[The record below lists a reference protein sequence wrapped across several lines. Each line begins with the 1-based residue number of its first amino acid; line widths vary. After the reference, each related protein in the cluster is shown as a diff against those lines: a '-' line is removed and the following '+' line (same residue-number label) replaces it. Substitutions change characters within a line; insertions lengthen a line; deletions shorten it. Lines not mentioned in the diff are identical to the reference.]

1 MSKWLTL
8 DEILNTKAQGTSL
21 IGNNPYMLSHFVTGR
36 LSTFYMT
43 SSWEDNWKLTTS
55 LSWILPYA
63 PLSFVDLNLCL
74 FAEINHKNEHNSFLS
89 YKILSKE
96 IIVFLEISETFMM
109 YYSFLYVSD
118 SDLLICLGILY
129 LVPIES
135 LIFDFPFCNVSVKFC
150 ITFICVLWN

>member
-1 MSKWLTL
+1 MSNWLTL

-109 YYSFLYVSD
+109 YYPFYMLVI
-118 SDLLICLGILY
+118 LIC
-129 LVPIES
+129 
-135 LIFDFPFCNVSVKFC
+135 
-150 ITFICVLWN
+150 